1 MRRGRF
7 IWFAPQ
13 RRDKYETLAVF
24 AAAVLYNTLWQGR
37 IWLAEGLK

>member
-24 AAAVLYNTLWQGR
+24 AAAVLYKRCGKGGFGWQK
-37 IWLAEGLK
+37 A